1 MPNTWVM
8 ASRRPA
14 LLLLLVGLLAPAT
27 AEAAGEPSS
36 GGTAAPEA
44 SGGVN
49 AGQPFPGSRPRIAAF
64 AVTPA
69 RIRATG
75 GRLTFAYRIDARRPT
90 VRARVLIT
98 RSGAGRPAVQ
108 LRLGTVR
115 RGRDT
120 TYAWRLP
127 AGVLAVGHYT
137 ATLAA
142 VDGAGRS
149 ARRTSGALGHARLTV
164 VHAPRPAPPAA
175 APPGAAPT
183 VATPAPVAA
192 PATAA
197 GVFPVQGAW
206 TFGGD
211 ASRFGA
217 PRTGHVHQGQ
227 DISAAAGTPVVAPEA
242 GVIQWVAYQ
251 ASGAGYYVVLR
262 GISGRDMV
270 FMHLQEG
277 SIVVAQGALVTA
289 GQLLAR
295 VGATGTASGPHLH
308 FELWPNGWRTSP
320 QSQPIDPLP
329 DLIAWANT
337 R

>member
-1 MPNTWVM
+1 M
-8 ASRRPA
+8 AFRPPA
-14 LLLLLVGLLAPAT
+14 LLLLVLGVLAPAT
-27 AEAAGEPSS
+27 ARADSPSS

-49 AGQPFPGSRPRIAAF
+49 AGQPFPRRPRPRIAAF

-69 RIRATG
+69 RIRTTG
-75 GRLTFAYRIDARRPT
+75 GRLTFAYRVDAATPT
-90 VRARVLIT
+90 VRAQIVLT
-98 RSGAGRPAVQ
+98 PRGARRPVAR
-108 LRLGTVR
+108 LRLGAVPVGSDR
-115 RGRDT
+115 S
-120 TYAWRLP
+120 YAWRVPARRLP
-127 AGVLAVGHYT
+127 AGTYS

-142 VDGAGRS
+142 VDAAGRR
-149 ARRTSGALGHARLTV
+149 ARRTPGTPGRARLTV
-164 VHAPRPAPPAA
+164 LRARRPTPSAPAPPAP
-175 APPGAAPT
+175 APAVPVAAPT
-183 VATPAPVAA
+183 PVAA

-217 PRTGHVHQGQ
+217 PRTGHMHQGQ
-227 DISAAAGTPVVAPEA
+227 DISAAAGTPVVAPET

-262 GISGRDMV
+262 CVSGRDMV
-270 FMHLQEG
+270 FMHLEDG
-277 SIVVAQGALVTA
+277 SIAVAQGALVTA

-308 FELWPNGWRTSP
+308 FELWPNGWRTTP
-320 QSQPIDPLP
+320 QSQPIDPVP